1 MQNLLFSERCASF
14 TFLFPFSFSLFLGP
28 CLIFYLSCLIFVN
41 DGRSIG
47 SLAFASKKRA
57 SSVAMMVSSRQKAR
71 EAEPYAA
78 EIADDE
84 YASLTDV
91 KVYW

>member
-1 MQNLLFSERCASF
+1 
-14 TFLFPFSFSLFLGP
+14 
-28 CLIFYLSCLIFVN
+28 
-41 DGRSIG
+41 
-47 SLAFASKKRA
+47 
-57 SSVAMMVSSRQKAR
+57 MVSSRQKAR